1 MGLQRQRLS
10 LWLLPYSQQ
19 PTPTHRHTRAPPTSH
34 TALPTAARSPPPRPP
49 RAPRA
54 CTGPRDATRRTSLAP
69 RQPQPH
75 QPPPP
80 KCCARDVCT
89 WAATGHK
96 RHTACSSRLWIQ
108 GVIHAEGAAFTQPV
122 TGRHT
127 PHMCPTGLPAGCGA
141 AGLNTPLNATNQ
153 QIVQLPANQHS
164 SAPGG
169 TQGCHTGCL
178 RTAVA
183 AASTCKTHAG
193 KAESAGN
200 KECRRA
206 TSSSPGATAGTHMSS
221 RALLVSEQHR
231 VAHLAAGHAHTGT
244 TRQAGQLCR
253 GRSHCPL
260 RTPTWQLT
268 AAHHAHLRSW
278 HCMFML

>member
-1 MGLQRQRLS
+1 MPHPPQHTI
-10 LWLLPYSQQ
+10 PFFQQ
-19 PTPTHRHTRAPPTSH
+19 
-34 TALPTAARSPPPRPP
+34 LPPPR
-49 RAPRA
+49 ATPRA

-96 RHTACSSRLWIQ
+96 RHTACSSRLWVQ

-127 PHMCPTGLPAGCGA
+127 PHVSHWA
-141 AGLNTPLNATNQ
+141 ASWLWCCRPHTPLNATNQ

-193 KAESAGN
+193 KAESAGS

-206 TSSSPGATAGTHMSS
+206 TSSSPGAAAGTHTSS
-221 RALLVSEQHR
+221 RALLASEQHR
-231 VAHLAAGHAHTGT
+231 VAHLAAGHAHTWT

-253 GRSHCPL
+253 GRSHCPF